1 MNFVATLYQQTR
13 QLRKKIRELLHSEP
27 TPSPLLPLPLKQYQR
42 LLYAN
47 LAYHRALETALAQQ
61 QVYLPGYDRLL
72 QCRTPYLVADL
83 LATGAPIPQQY
94 PAFFDA
100 WSSWQL
106 MGAAYVGEGLASEA
120 EEVCDALQENP
131 LLPPMARTSRF
142 FSIGANADTMKQY
155 LANRASGHEDEII
168 QGVRQAVHLYCDLTD
183 TSDRETSDR
192 ETSDRP
198 D

>member
-1 MNFVATLYQQTR
+1 MNFLATLYQQTG
-13 QLRKKIRELLHSEP
+13 QLRKQIRALLHSEP
-27 TPSPLLPLPLKQYQR
+27 TPSTQVPLPLKQYQR

-47 LAYHRALETALAQQ
+47 LAYHRALETALTQQ
-61 QVYLPGYDRLL
+61 RVYWPGYDRLL
-72 QCRTPYLVADL
+72 YCRTPYLVADL

-120 EEVCDALQENP
+120 EEVRDALQENP

-142 FSIGANADTMKQY
+142 FSVGGNADAMKQY
-155 LANRASGHEDEII
+155 LTHQANGHEDEII
-168 QGVRQAVHLYCDLTD
+168 QGVRQAVHLYSDLTD
-183 TSDRETSDR
+183 TSDRD
-192 ETSDRP
+192 TSDRP
-198 D
+198 DSAFC